1 MHHTVSTDSRE
12 TAAGLVPRQP
22 LDGATV
28 ESALCHSMSIL
39 SVPHH
44 HVAVLCVS
52 VRVCVFAYPQLVL
65 NKSYGLAILVSA
77 RMKVGEEGGKGGWGH

>member
-1 MHHTVSTDSRE
+1 MRLKGFILLDIEFEHVHHTVSTDSRE

-44 HVAVLCVS
+44 HVAVLC
-52 VRVCVFAYPQLVL
+52 
-65 NKSYGLAILVSA
+65 
-77 RMKVGEEGGKGGWGH
+77 GHN